1 MYTATYDAIVKKA
14 AGEKVEAVNT
24 VYPNVFDGVE
34 GMLFIQQCVNS
45 SKEDGK
51 WLPFRHPR
59 ARK

>member
-1 MYTATYDAIVKKA
+1 
-14 AGEKVEAVNT
+14 
-24 VYPNVFDGVE
+24 VYDGVE

-51 WLPFRHPR
+51 WLPLRHPK